1 MSSTFEVFL
10 KHYVELIRCLP
21 MDDVIFTGELFQN
34 RLLPNNWKAKLD
46 SLPTSAEKAAKFL
59 DNMIKPDIEGGSN
72 GNFTLLLSIMKN
84 SEYDNVKKL
93 ADTITSE
100 CHQISTSSTTG
111 EYCKLCHFHVLMF
124 I

>member
-1 MSSTFEVFL
+1 
-10 KHYVELIRCLP
+10 

-34 RLLPNNWKAKLD
+34 RLLPNDWKAKLD

-59 DNMIKPDIEGGSN
+59 DNMIKPDIEGGSS
-72 GNFTLLLSIMKN
+72 GTFTLLSIMKN
-84 SEYDNVKKL
+84 SEYDNVKNL

-100 CHQISTSSTTG
+100 CDQISTSSTTG
-111 EYCKLCHFHVLMF
+111 EYCKLRHFHVLMF